1 MSEQLKPCPFCGS
14 EAEFKVS
21 QGLFWVGCG
30 GVPKCLAMSGMLLD
44 RQDMAIAAWNTRV
57 HDTEVSVALARA
69 AALQVTNVEQQQWI
83 LACEKAIKTS
93 ESRAEEIQQ
102 WYHQAEKRERLA
114 NSKMMASQLEMQ
126 KMQAERDAFR
136 DALSDIIG
144 DGIQPVDCEN
154 HCVMCLMQIAE
165 DALSGR
171 ELVTRGSVLR
181 QENDALRRKVDALIL
196 ALEAARHEMICA
208 AASGCVRLECVDKA
222 LAVATQK
229 TIEARRARA

>member
-1 MSEQLKPCPFCGS
+1 
-14 EAEFKVS
+14 
-21 QGLFWVGCG
+21 
-30 GVPKCLAMSGMLLD
+30 MLLD

-114 NSKMMASQLEMQ
+114 NSKMMAAQLEMQ
-126 KMQAERDAFR
+126 KMQAERDALLAAMSMGEKGMLAR
-136 DALSDIIG
+136 IDQLQAELA
-144 DGIQPVDCEN
+144 EM
-154 HCVMCLMQIAE
+154 VM
-165 DALSGR
+165 
-171 ELVTRGSVLR
+171 
-181 QENDALRRKVDALIL
+181 

-222 LAVATQK
+222 LA
-229 TIEARRARA
+229 EARKGVQP